1 MLKSLGQ
8 STTED
13 ELKKLIAVADTD
25 GSGDIDFLEFVVLVA
40 HKMKTDNDAGKK
52 TDAIKAAFS
61 MFDQNN
67 SGAIDAAEM
76 RRMMINLGEPM
87 KVNREARA
95 VHMWLYTMWACQ
107 HVHTRVDWCP
117 ARARARTSSH
127 PPHTRDWRPFRSSC
141 HQSCLA
147 RALATF

>member
-8 STTED
+8 TATED

-40 HKMKTDNDAGKK
+40 HKMKTENDAGKK
-52 TDAIKAAFS
+52 TEAIKAAFA
-61 MFDQNN
+61 MFDQDK

-95 VHMWLYTMWACQ
+95 VHMLSLI
-107 HVHTRVDWCP
+107 HI
-117 ARARARTSSH
+117 
-127 PPHTRDWRPFRSSC
+127 
-141 HQSCLA
+141 
-147 RALATF
+147 